1 MSFFTSRGP
10 SAVQLQVLTLIA
22 CAAVFLLNCAILGV
36 SGFALVGNRALR
48 LELATMAT
56 RVAALEAVQAR
67 PVQPPPA
74 TELK

>member
-1 MSFFTSRGP
+1 M
-10 SAVQLQVLTLIA
+10 QMLTLIA
-22 CAAVFLLNCAILGV
+22 CAAVLLLNYVILGV

-48 LELATMAT
+48 LELAAMAT